1 MQNDNTIIESV
12 KLLIAR
18 LEHLSADSRYAHRAS
33 GLRGSLWRCVE
44 EMEDKSKRSQCNC
57 SPSISDGSQLHCDP
71 PSASDRT
78 QLHCDPPYLEGLMAQ
93 GYAYLEAAAREIV
106 APEK

>member
-12 KLLIAR
+12 KLLISR

-33 GLRGSLWRCVE
+33 GLRGSLWRCL
-44 EMEDKSKRSQCNC
+44 EDLEDR
-57 SPSISDGSQLHCDP
+57 SQLHCDP
-71 PSASDRT
+71 PF
-78 QLHCDPPYLEGLMAQ
+78 LEELMAQ
-93 GYAYLEAAAREIV
+93 GYNYLEAAAREIV

>member
-33 GLRGSLWRCVE
+33 GLRGSLWRCLE
-44 EMEDKSKRSQCNC
+44 EMEDGAQCNC
-57 SPSISDGSQLHCDP
+57 SPSISDGAQLP
-71 PSASDRT
+71 
-78 QLHCDPPYLEGLMAQ
+78 CDPPYLEGLITQ
-93 GYAYLEAAAREIV
+93 GYEYLEAAAREIV

>member
-1 MQNDNTIIESV
+1 MQDDNTIIASV
-12 KLLIAR
+12 KLLISR

-44 EMEDKSKRSQCNC
+44 KLEAGQAIGL
-57 SPSISDGSQLHCDP
+57 PQLE
-71 PSASDRT
+71 R
-78 QLHCDPPYLEGLMAQ
+78 LMAQ
-93 GYAYLEAAAREIV
+93 GYEILVAAAREIN

>member
-12 KLLIAR
+12 KLLISR
-18 LEHLSADSRYAHRAS
+18 LERLSADSRWAHRAS

-44 EMEDKSKRSQCNC
+44 EMEARSQCNC
-57 SPSISDGSQLHCDP
+57 DPSTLDRSQLHCDLP
-71 PSASDRT
+71 F
-78 QLHCDPPYLEGLMAQ
+78 LEHLMAQ
-93 GYAYLEAAAREIV
+93 GYEVLEAAAREIN

>member
-12 KLLIAR
+12 KLLISR
-18 LEHLSADSRYAHRAS
+18 LERLSADSRWSHRAS

-44 EMEDKSKRSQCNC
+44 ELEVQKPCEGLRETGARSV
-57 SPSISDGSQLHCDP
+57 D
-71 PSASDRT
+71 AR
-78 QLHCDPPYLEGLMAQ
+78 LERLMAQ
-93 GYAYLEAAAREIV
+93 GYTILEQAAREIN

>member
-1 MQNDNTIIESV
+1 MRILLEKSVMQDDNTIIASI
-12 KLLIAR
+12 KLLISR

-44 EMEDKSKRSQCNC
+44 EMEARSHPSGNCDPSSASDK
-57 SPSISDGSQLHCDP
+57 SQLHCDLP
-71 PSASDRT
+71 QVER
-78 QLHCDPPYLEGLMAQ
+78 LMAQ
-93 GYAYLEAAAREIV
+93 GYEILVAAAREIN

>member
-12 KLLIAR
+12 KMLISR

-33 GLRGSLWRCVE
+33 GLRGSLWRCLE
-44 EMEDKSKRSQCNC
+44 ELEDVHK
-57 SPSISDGSQLHCDP
+57 SQLHCDP
-71 PSASDRT
+71 S
-78 QLHCDPPYLEGLMAQ
+78 HLEGLIAQ

>member
-1 MQNDNTIIESV
+1 MQDDNTIIQSV
-12 KLLIAR
+12 KLLISR

-44 EMEDKSKRSQCNC
+44 EIEARAQCNC
-57 SPSISDGSQLHCDP
+57 SPSLASDKSQLHCDP
-71 PSASDRT
+71 Y
-78 QLHCDPPYLEGLMAQ
+78 QLERLMAE
-93 GYAYLEAAAREIV
+93 GYKYLEAAAREIV

>member
-1 MQNDNTIIESV
+1 MPDDNNTIIKSV
-12 KLLIAR
+12 KLLISR

-44 EMEDKSKRSQCNC
+44 EMEDRPSRSHASLNC
-57 SPSISDGSQLHCDP
+57 SPSPAPDKSQLHCDL
-71 PSASDRT
+71 ATLD
-78 QLHCDPPYLEGLMAQ
+78 GLMAQ
-93 GYAYLEAAAREIV
+93 GYKYLEAAAREIN